1 MKKKVYKIDV
11 QVGRVKDGV
20 YNHRDHHVHIELKNH
35 RDHYLHIEFNN
46 HREHHIHIEYM

>member
-20 YNHRDHHVHIELKNH
+20 NNQRDHHVHIEL
-35 RDHYLHIEFNN
+35 NN
-46 HREHHIHIEYM
+46 HREHHIQIEHM